1 MEQKPKYLQ
10 SEPGGRDRWLIS
22 YADVLTVLL
31 ILFMAMA
38 AGTPGKQQ
46 VAPSNPPA
54 SAPAPEPASVSPPAV
69 SPSREK
75 LIQAAEKLQR
85 HGLDLRLDPRGLI
98 ITLPQAVLFESGED
112 RINNS
117 ALPIISE
124 IAEVLREGVNK
135 VELAGHADTVPI
147 HNRRFKN
154 NWELSTARSLSL
166 LNLLVT
172 RYGVGEPRLSVSSFG
187 SYSPKGSNDSAAG
200 RAENR
205 RVEILILDEPGQTA
219 VVK

>member
-1 MEQKPKYLQ
+1 MDRRPKYLQ
-10 SEPGGRDRWLIS
+10 SEHGGRDRWLIS

-31 ILFMAMA
+31 ILFMARA
-38 AGTPGKQQ
+38 AEPGP
-46 VAPSNPPA
+46 AGPPA
-54 SAPAPEPASVSPPAV
+54 HSPELAAVSPPPI
-69 SPSREK
+69 SPAREK
-75 LIQAAEKLQR
+75 LVQAAEKLQQ

-124 IAEVLREGVNK
+124 IADVLREGVNK
-135 VELAGHADTVPI
+135 AELAGHADTVPI

-154 NWELSTARSLSL
+154 NWELSAARSLSL
-166 LNLLVT
+166 LNLLAT
-172 RYGVGEPRLSVSSFG
+172 RYGIDESRLSVSSFG
-187 SYSPKGSNDSAAG
+187 SHQPKGSNDSAAG

-205 RVEILILDEPGQTA
+205 RVEILILNEPAQTA